1 MLETNRAHS
10 PKRRIAVSRATRASL
25 ALRALDVVQWAGNIA
40 RTADLVL
47 RRHDTSSGEEQ
58 CCGRRRAQLEV
69 ERAVR
74 ANGDAGRDRGACDV
88 LRSAGIE
95 FLGKSSGCVSQ
106 ALYQLGCCW
115 TAEAIRTLQK
125 SMLLTPLL
133 PSAGPTGGEGDA

>member
-58 CCGRRRAQLEV
+58 CCRRRRAQLEV

-74 ANGDAGRDRGACDV
+74 ANGDASRDRGACDV

-95 FLGKSSGCVSQ
+95 FLGKSSGCVS
-106 ALYQLGCCW
+106 
-115 TAEAIRTLQK
+115 
-125 SMLLTPLL
+125 
-133 PSAGPTGGEGDA
+133 

>member
-10 PKRRIAVSRATRASL
+10 PKRRIAVSGAIRASL
-25 ALRALDVVQWAGNIA
+25 ALPALDVVQRARNITRA
-40 RTADLVL
+40 TDLVL

-58 CCGRRRAQLEV
+58 RCRRRRAQLEV

-95 FLGKSSGCVSQ
+95 FLGKSSGCVS
-106 ALYQLGCCW
+106 
-115 TAEAIRTLQK
+115 
-125 SMLLTPLL
+125 
-133 PSAGPTGGEGDA
+133 